1 MATQYF
7 WLGSSGPFKYDDAA
21 RVNDKGLLFDAGTA
35 PFQAPIVTTGQ
46 LTVKTAAA
54 SANDVAR
61 YDDISGFVTGP
72 AVSAIG
78 GIAGWVDIVG
88 GELASSNAK
97 VDISGSLFLPSG
109 QALQINSTQVVGG
122 QQSAEADVAAVSSI
136 TVSIGSDTMGIA
148 GTNASLAT
156 LVSEI
161 NAIKT
166 KLNNLLAKLRTHGL
180 IDT

>member
-1 MATQYF
+1 MTVQYF
-7 WLGSSGPFKYDDAA
+7 WLGSTGPFKYDDAE

-46 LTVKTAAA
+46 LTVKTVA
-54 SANDVAR
+54 SND
-61 YDDISGFVTGP
+61 DDVMRKGDVVDGVIGP

-78 GIAGWVDIVG
+78 GIAGWVDITG
-88 GELASSNAK
+88 DELASSNAK
-97 VDISGSLFLPSG
+97 VDIAGSVFLPNG
-109 QALQINSTQVVGG
+109 QALQVNSTQVVGS
-122 QQSAEADVAAVSSI
+122 QQSAEADVAAVSAI
-136 TVSIGSDTMGIA
+136 TVSTGTDTIGIA
-148 GTNASLAT
+148 GTNTSLST
-156 LVSEI
+156 LVGEI